1 MFRLIGY
8 ELKKLMGKRT
18 VWILILLFSVINI
31 GKIFSIYHENS
42 YLYQGDAQKENWN
55 TVHWQLY
62 EEIKGNITPEKIRF
76 LLDIFHPI
84 ESQTAERTAS
94 TRLDD
99 PETMTGSIY
108 GDYNLLRRY
117 FVLPMESFYSYGQ
130 KAAQAAQAARENAAF
145 YEARGNS
152 YEARRNAWIY
162 HRYGGREIGSFAYM
176 EMSNY
181 YVHYDFSSAL
191 ILLIGLYGLSGV
203 FAREKESDMEG
214 LLLVHPGG
222 GRITAAAKI
231 TASGLFLT
239 GVSFW
244 FAGVD
249 FLGFTLAFGT
259 TEGLSMPVYA
269 IPNFAAAS
277 LSVSIG
283 WYLLISALTRALGV
297 WTMGML
303 FLLTAGFAKNALRP
317 FLTGFLI
324 CLGLVILGTEFG
336 ASGQIWY
343 KILNPF
349 SLIQNRILFGMTEF
363 VNLAG
368 FPVPAYA
375 AAIFAAVLWGM
386 LTIGIILAFSGR
398 NKLCIFERGR

>member
-18 VWILILLFSVINI
+18 VWILLLLFSVINI
-31 GKIFSIYHENS
+31 GKIFNIYHENS
-42 YLYQGDAQKENWN
+42 YLYREGAQKENWN

-62 EEIKGNITPEKIRF
+62 EEMKGNITPESIRF
-76 LLDIFHPI
+76 LLEIFHPI
-84 ESQTAERTAS
+84 ESQVAERTAS

-152 YEARRNAWIY
+152 YEARKNAWIY
-162 HRYGGREIGSFAYM
+162 HRYEGREIGSFAYM

-222 GRITAAAKI
+222 GRTTAAAKVI
-231 TASGLFLT
+231 ASGLFLT

-249 FLGFTLAFGT
+249 FLGFILAFGT
-259 TEGLSMPVYA
+259 MEGLNMPVYA
-269 IPNFAAAS
+269 ISNFAAAS
-277 LSVSIG
+277 LSVSVG
-283 WYLLISALTRALGV
+283 RYLLISALTRALGV
-297 WTMGML
+297 WAMGML
-303 FLLTAGFAKNALRP
+303 FLLQAGFAQNALRP
-317 FLTGFLI
+317 FLTGLLT
-324 CLGLVILGTEFG
+324 CLGLVILGTEYG

-349 SLIQNRILFGMTEF
+349 SLIQNRILFGRTEF

-375 AAIFAAVLWGM
+375 AAIFAAILWGL

-398 NKLCIFERGR
+398 NKLCISERSR